1 MNTHLVFCIIIV
13 MTKYKKMFQE
23 MLSAHADLFEA
34 FDEIHA
40 LYVLDPDANQK
51 RFNEEGE
58 KILEVIREYEDRL
71 CSRSQSTGYA
81 AYTTRLAEKFQELV
95 KSRYPKIDHVGVLI
109 REAEAKEFTLKKIS
123 FS

>member
-1 MNTHLVFCIIIV
+1 MNTHLAFCIIIV

-23 MLSAHADLFEA
+23 MLSAHAEMFKA

-40 LYVLDPDANQK
+40 LYVLDPDANQAS
-51 RFNEEGE
+51 FNKEGE
-58 KILEVIREYEDRL
+58 KVLDVIREYENRL
-71 CSRSQSTGYA
+71 CSRSQTTGYA
-81 AYTTRLAEKFQELV
+81 SYTTRLAEKFQELV

>member
-1 MNTHLVFCIIIV
+1 
-13 MTKYKKMFQE
+13 
-23 MLSAHADLFEA
+23 MLSAHAEMFKA

-58 KILEVIREYEDRL
+58 RILEVIREYENRL
-71 CSRSQSTGYA
+71 CNKSQRTGYA
-81 AYTTRLAEKFQELV
+81 AYTARLAEKFQELV
-95 KSRYPKIDHVGVLI
+95 KTRYPQIDHVGVII

>member
-1 MNTHLVFCIIIV
+1 MNTHLAFCIIIV
-13 MTKYKKMFQE
+13 MTKYKKTFQE
-23 MLSAHADLFEA
+23 MLSTNAELFKA

-40 LYVLDPDANQK
+40 LYVLDPDANRE

-58 KILEVIREYEDRL
+58 KILDVIREYEDRL
-71 CSRSQSTGYA
+71 CSRSQTTGYA
-81 AYTTRLAEKFQELV
+81 SYTTRLAEKFQELV
-95 KSRYPKIDHVGVLI
+95 KSRYPKIDHVGVII

>member
-1 MNTHLVFCIIIV
+1 
-13 MTKYKKMFQE
+13 
-23 MLSAHADLFEA
+23 MLDQHIDLFKA

-58 KILEVIREYEDRL
+58 KILDVIREYENRL
-71 CSRSQSTGYA
+71 CSRSQTTGYA
-81 AYTTRLAEKFQELV
+81 AYTARLAEKFQELV